1 MKRFQN
7 VKGKFQQ
14 EREAL
19 AASGSMGRSSG
30 GSNTCEYRGDSEEE
44 Y

>member
-14 EREAL
+14 EREAA
-19 AASGSMGRSSG
+19 AASGNMGRSG